1 MDVENVKKLVELM
14 KSNDLSEME
23 VVDGENRVML
33 KRTSDQPQVITL
45 PGSVTTAPTVPNPSA
60 VLAETASAPGV
71 SGESEN
77 LKEIVSPIVGTFYA
91 APSPNA
97 DPFIA
102 VNTQV
107 DEETVVGI
115 IEAMKVMNEIKS
127 EIRGIVKKILVKN
140 GTAVEYGQPLFLVEA
155 E

>member
-23 VVDGENRVML
+23 IVDGENRVVL
-33 KRTSDQPQVITL
+33 KRTSDQPQVVTMAAPVAAVPGTPSL
-45 PGSVTTAPTVPNPSA
+45 PAEAAPA
-60 VLAETASAPGV
+60 AAE

-97 DPFIA
+97 DSFVS
-102 VNTQV
+102 VNAQV

-115 IEAMKVMNEIKS
+115 VEAMKVMNEIKS
-127 EIRGIVKKILVKN
+127 EVHGTIKKILVKN
-140 GTAVEYGQPLFLVEA
+140 GTAVEFGQPLFLVEVD
-155 E
+155 